1 MTYSSAVEYLYGLQK
16 HGIKLGLHN
25 IQALLARLDQPQRRY
40 RAIHIAGT
48 NGKGSTSAMTAS
60 ILQAAH
66 YRTGLY
72 TSPHLIDFR
81 ERIRVDGQLIPEHC
95 VTELVERIRLLA
107 ASDIPLTFFEFT
119 SAMAFQYFADC
130 HVDVAVLEVGMG
142 GRFDAT
148 NVVDPVST
156 AITTI
161 SLDHEEYLG
170 HTIKRIAFEKAGIVK
185 PGIPVVLG
193 RVAPAAI
200 RLIDEIAGQQNAP
213 TYRLGREFTVT
224 KKSAMVFD
232 YEGITTRYENVIS
245 PLQGTHQI
253 DNAACALAVV
263 EVAEAAKTPVAPE
276 AVREGLASTRWE
288 GRLEVVDRN
297 PMIMVDGAH
306 NPAAASVLAE
316 FVAEYR
322 TSHPASRVALIL
334 GMMRDKAHRP
344 FFTILQPYIDELI
357 VTQADIPRAV
367 PASQLSAELSDLIPS
382 IRPVSTPGD
391 ALLLARRLMT
401 PADLICVTG
410 SLMLVGDIK
419 AFLRG
424 CTPSPVRG

>member
-1 MTYSSAVEYLYGLQK
+1 VY
-16 HGIKLGLHN
+16 
-25 IQALLARLDQPQRRY
+25 
-40 RAIHIAGT
+40 
-48 NGKGSTSAMTAS
+48 
-60 ILQAAH
+60 
-66 YRTGLY
+66 
-72 TSPHLIDFR
+72 
-81 ERIRVDGQLIPEHC
+81 
-95 VTELVERIRLLA
+95 
-107 ASDIPLTFFEFT
+107 
-119 SAMAFQYFADC
+119 
-130 HVDVAVLEVGMG
+130 
-142 GRFDAT
+142 
-148 NVVDPVST
+148 
-156 AITTI
+156 
-161 SLDHEEYLG
+161 
-170 HTIKRIAFEKAGIVK
+170 
-185 PGIPVVLG
+185 
-193 RVAPAAI
+193 
-200 RLIDEIAGQQNAP
+200 
-213 TYRLGREFTVT
+213 
-224 KKSAMVFD
+224 
-232 YEGITTRYENVIS
+232 
-245 PLQGTHQI
+245 
-253 DNAACALAVV
+253 
-263 EVAEAAKTPVAPE
+263 
-276 AVREGLASTRWE
+276 
-288 GRLEVVDRN
+288 
-297 PMIMVDGAH
+297 GAH